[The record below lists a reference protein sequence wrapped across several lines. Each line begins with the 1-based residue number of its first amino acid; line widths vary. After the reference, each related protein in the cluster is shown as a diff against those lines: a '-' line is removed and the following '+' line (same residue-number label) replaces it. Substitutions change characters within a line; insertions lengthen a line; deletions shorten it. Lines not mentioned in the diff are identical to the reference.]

1 MPDLKLVAMDAEDLQ
16 VLSAHL
22 QDALVLVGE
31 MAYLPRQKRFAAITS
46 RFDWAAALDGT
57 ADQASPAAER
67 KRSAI
72 RFERV
77 LAAQLHGIDVKD
89 ARKHL
94 QLMALAFEPGEEP
107 GGHVKLVFAGG
118 PQIRLRVE
126 CIEAE
131 LSDLGEQW
139 AAQAT

>member
-57 ADQASPAAER
+57 AEQNVPPAER
-67 KRSAI
+67 KRAAI

-77 LAAQLHGIDVKD
+77 LGAQLQNIDVKD
-89 ARKHL
+89 LRKHL
-94 QLMALAFEPGEEP
+94 QLLALAFEPGDEP
-107 GGHVKLVFAGG
+107 SGHVKLMFAGG

-131 LSDLGEQW
+131 LSDLGD
-139 AAQAT
+139 